1 MTRRTMSQMKYRT
14 QRILGG
20 LASLCLLISLAGLAC
35 TTDRDGAA
43 PAQPAA
49 VDELPSLLFSSKEGE
64 AVVKAGDHVLLTVED
79 LRRKVEQQSPFMRS
93 RLDTPEGRR
102 ELVDQLVQFE
112 LLAREAAR
120 QEMHLDPQVQ
130 QALKRAMVNQLL
142 SRRLQR
148 PDASFEVPEERVRAY
163 YEENISEFV
172 QPERVRVSHIFF
184 AAEEDEQ
191 RDEARAKAEERLA
204 ELQGSG
210 RDNATAFSR
219 LARQASEDVDSRS
232 IGGDLRYQS
241 KDQLTEAWGARMAEA
256 SFALERVGSV
266 SEVIEGD
273 RGFHILR
280 LVGRQRATDR
290 KLEDV
295 RPQLM
300 NRLRREERNRRF
312 DAFVDEIKE
321 KESLWLDEELL
332 EQIELTGTSAAQ
344 KAPAKAAPPAPE
356 GN

>member
-1 MTRRTMSQMKYRT
+1 
-14 QRILGG
+14 
-20 LASLCLLISLAGLAC
+20 
-35 TTDRDGAA
+35 
-43 PAQPAA
+43 
-49 VDELPSLLFSSKEGE
+49 
-64 AVVKAGDHVLLTVED
+64 
-79 LRRKVEQQSPFMRS
+79 
-93 RLDTPEGRR
+93 
-102 ELVDQLVQFE
+102 
-112 LLAREAAR
+112 
-120 QEMHLDPQVQ
+120 
-130 QALKRAMVNQLL
+130 
-142 SRRLQR
+142 
-148 PDASFEVPEERVRAY
+148 
-163 YEENISEFV
+163 
-172 QPERVRVSHIFF
+172 
-184 AAEEDEQ
+184 
-191 RDEARAKAEERLA
+191 
-204 ELQGSG
+204 
-210 RDNATAFSR
+210 
-219 LARQASEDVDSRS
+219 
-232 IGGDLRYQS
+232 
-241 KDQLTEAWGARMAEA
+241 MAEA